1 MYIQYFAG
9 MAPHFLT
16 LINIVSIVGNTHM
29 FSYYAWLYTL
39 KTPISLL
46 LKLGTTKSSHF
57 LTKVGQLWATNAA

>member
-1 MYIQYFAG
+1 
-9 MAPHFLT
+9 
-16 LINIVSIVGNTHM
+16 M

>member
-1 MYIQYFAG
+1 
-9 MAPHFLT
+9 
-16 LINIVSIVGNTHM
+16 M

-57 LTKVGQLWATNAA
+57 LTKVGQLWATNAAWQGWGTLGKATGYW